1 MAIVYCLATEL
12 QMKAGANVNATA
24 VGATYLEAFGEMA
37 ESYINIASG
46 YNWSDWY
53 AANGATYPDV
63 SQILVDT
70 ATSKAAIDIINYD
83 MSGFTNIQEAVS
95 RINTLWE
102 NVKQN
107 IILLKEEA
115 KKDFIRLGGGVYP

>member
-12 QMKAGANVNATA
+12 TAKAGANVNSIA
-24 VGATYLEAFGEMA
+24 VGAAYLEDFGEMA
-37 ESYINIASG
+37 ESFINVASG

-53 AANGATYPDV
+53 AANAASYPDV
-63 SQILVDT
+63 AKILVDT

-83 MSGFTNIQEAVS
+83 MSGFTNIQEAVA
-95 RINTLWE
+95 RINTLYE

-107 IILLKEEA
+107 IALLKEQKA
-115 KKDFIRLGGGVYP
+115 KDFLRTGGGVYP

>member
-1 MAIVYCLATEL
+1 MAVVYALATEIGY
-12 QMKAGANVNATA
+12 KAGANVSSTA
-24 VGATYLEAFGEMA
+24 SGAAYLQAFGEMA
-37 ESYINIASG
+37 ESYINVSSG

-53 AANGATYPDV
+53 AALAATYPDV
-63 SQILVDT
+63 AKILVDT

-95 RINTLWE
+95 RQNMLWE

-107 IILLKEEA
+107 IILLKEQ
-115 KKDFIRLGGGVYP
+115 KNKDFLRTGGGVYP